1 MANKSEV
8 KMLVNSMANVVRTVG
23 EIAGLDV
30 DAGEG
35 AKSEIAMF
43 MMYLSASDG
52 EIKWEEASWIS
63 EICDLNLNPQTLGD
77 FIRGQNIYSIEF
89 ENKVPTIL
97 KLVVEVDNKLIEM
110 GMKDEVPDG
119 AALIID
125 TYKNVGIA
133 MMESDGNVDDNEEN
147 DFKIYIDVMESFVS
161 QNSMRRKQSTSGFT
175 KNTGGVVAPA
185 KSGVSAPKK
194 G

>member
-1 MANKSEV
+1 MATKSEI
-8 KMLVNSMANVVRTVG
+8 KMLVNSMVNAVRTLG
-23 EIAGLDV
+23 EIAGLDA

-35 AKSEIAMF
+35 AKNELAMF

-52 EIKWEEASWIS
+52 EIKWDEASWIS
-63 EICDLNLNPQTLGD
+63 ELCDLNITPQTLGD
-77 FIRGQNIYSIEF
+77 FIREQNIYSVEF
-89 ENKVPTIL
+89 ENKVPTTL
-97 KLVVEVDNKLIEM
+97 QLVVEVDNKLIEM

-125 TYKNVGIA
+125 TYRNVGTS
-133 MMESDGNVDDNEEN
+133 MMESDGDIDDNEEN

-161 QNSMRRKQSTSGFT
+161 QNSVRRKQSTSGFT
-175 KNTGGVVAPA
+175 KNAGGVVAPT